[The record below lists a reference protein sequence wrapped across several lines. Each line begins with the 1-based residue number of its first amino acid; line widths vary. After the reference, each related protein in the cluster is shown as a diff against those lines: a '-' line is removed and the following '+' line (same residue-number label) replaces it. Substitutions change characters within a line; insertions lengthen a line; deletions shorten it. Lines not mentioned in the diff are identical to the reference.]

1 MSSEIRASARP
12 DEAVASRG
20 ARGSAHVQS
29 GAVPVLLRGVTKR
42 YGAETAVA
50 PLDLAV
56 EAGSFVSFLGPSGSG
71 KTTTLK
77 MISGFERPD
86 EGAVMFGDRDITLL
100 PPEQRGV
107 GVVFQNYSLFPH
119 MSVARNV
126 EFPLR
131 MRNVDRDLRRRKVRE
146 ALELVELPH
155 VAHRRPHELSGGQQQ
170 RIAIARALVFD
181 PALLLMDEPLGALDR
196 RLREAMQ
203 LEIKALHERL
213 DVTIIYV
220 THDQE
225 EALAMSDQIVVFNHG
240 RVEQVGTPKEVYRE
254 PRTLFVAD
262 FLGESFSIS
271 GGVTDGVFTTGGETP
286 LVLNVDPE
294 ISNGSAKAIWRSNSV
309 TPIPPVD
316 AHGSWTRMSTTV
328 VASAFAGDH
337 LKLKLLGPSGNE
349 GIVSVGPDWP
359 APSPGESLDV
369 YVDRNSAV
377 VVSAGC
383 EAAA

>member
-1 MSSEIRASARP
+1 VSSE
-12 DEAVASRG
+12 SRT
-20 ARGSAHVQS
+20 
-29 GAVPVLLRGVTKR
+29 GAVQVQLRGVSKR
-42 YGAETAVA
+42 YGSETAVA
-50 PLDLAV
+50 PLDLTVA
-56 EAGSFVSFLGPSGSG
+56 AGSFVSFLGPSGSG

-86 EGAVMFGDRDITLL
+86 EGEVLFGDRDITSL

-119 MSVARNV
+119 MSVERNV

-131 MRNVDRDLRRRKVRE
+131 MRGVDRAVRARKVRE

-155 VAHRRPHELSGGQQQ
+155 VARRRPHELSGGQQQ

-196 RLREAMQ
+196 RLRESMQ
-203 LEIKALHERL
+203 LEIKALHQRL
-213 DVTIIYV
+213 GVTIIYV

-240 RVEQVGTPKEVYRE
+240 RVEQVGTPQEVYDQ

-262 FLGESFSIS
+262 FLGESFSVS
-271 GGVTDGVFTTGGETP
+271 GRVADGVFTADAEVP
-286 LVLNVDPE
+286 LRLDVVAEVRDGP
-294 ISNGSAKAIWRSNSV
+294 ARAIWRSGSV
-309 TPIPPVD
+309 TASPPAGD
-316 AHGSWTRMSTTV
+316 GSWTPMPTTV
-328 VASAFAGDH
+328 VATAFAGDH
-337 LKLKLLGPSGNE
+337 RKLKLRVASGDE
-349 GIVSVGPDWP
+349 GVVSVAAEW
-359 APSPGESLDV
+359 APPQGEPLDI
-369 YVDRNSAV
+369 YVDRTRAV
-377 VVSAGC
+377 VVSAGE

>member
-1 MSSEIRASARP
+1 M
-12 DEAVASRG
+12 
-20 ARGSAHVQS
+20 
-29 GAVPVLLRGVTKR
+29 RGVSKS
-42 YGAETAVA
+42 YGTEVAVA
-50 PLDLAV
+50 PLDLTV

-86 EGAVMFGDRDITLL
+86 EGAVLFGDRDITSQ

-119 MSVARNV
+119 MSVAKNV

-131 MRNVDRDLRRRKVRE
+131 MRGVDRSDRSRRVRA

-155 VAHRRPHELSGGQQQ
+155 VASRSPHELSGGQQQ
-170 RIAIARALVFD
+170 RVAIARALVFD

-196 RLREAMQ
+196 RLRETMQ

-225 EALAMSDQIVVFNHG
+225 EALAMSDQIVVFNQG
-240 RVEQVGTPKEVYRE
+240 RVEQVGTPQDVYDR
-254 PRTLFVAD
+254 PRSLFVAD

-271 GGVTDGVFTTGGETP
+271 GQVTGGAFTADGDVP
-286 LVLNVDPE
+286 LRLDVADVEEGPAR
-294 ISNGSAKAIWRSNSV
+294 SIWRSGSV
-309 TPIPPVD
+309 SAAPRPGERD
-316 AHGSWTRMSTTV
+316 SWACVPTTV

-337 LKLKLLGPSGNE
+337 LKLKLRVASGDE
-349 GIVSVGPDWP
+349 GIVSVPPTSSVPIAGD
-359 APSPGESLDV
+359 ALDI
-369 YVDRNSAV
+369 YVDHARAV
-377 VVSAGC
+377 VVSASGGT
-383 EAAA
+383 A

>member
-1 MSSEIRASARP
+1 MSSEMLT
-12 DEAVASRG
+12 
-20 ARGSAHVQS
+20 
-29 GAVPVLLRGVTKR
+29 GAVPVQLRGVTKR
-42 YGAETAVA
+42 YGGETAVA
-50 PLDLAV
+50 PLDLTVA
-56 EAGSFVSFLGPSGSG
+56 AGSFVSFLGPSGSG

-86 EGAVMFGDRDITLL
+86 DGVVLFGDRDITSL

-126 EFPLR
+126 DFPLR
-131 MRNVDRDLRRRKVRE
+131 MRGMGRAERTRKVRE

-155 VAHRRPHELSGGQQQ
+155 VANRRPHELSGGQQQ

-196 RLREAMQ
+196 RLRESMQ

-225 EALAMSDQIVVFNHG
+225 EALAMSDEIVVFNHG
-240 RVEQVGTPKEVYRE
+240 RVEQVGTPQEVYGR

-262 FLGESFSIS
+262 FLGESFSLGGS
-271 GGVTDGVFTTGGETP
+271 VAGGAFTADGGVPLRLDETGV
-286 LVLNVDPE
+286 
-294 ISNGSAKAIWRSNSV
+294 GSGAARAIWRSGAVSA
-309 TPIPPVD
+309 TPP
-316 AHGSWTRMSTTV
+316 AHAGAVAEDWTRLPATV
-328 VASAFAGDH
+328 VATAFAGDH
-337 LKLKLLGPSGNE
+337 LKLKLRVGSGDE
-349 GIVSVGPDWP
+349 GIVSVAADFP
-359 APSPGESLDV
+359 APAPGAAIDV
-369 YVDRNSAV
+369 YVDRARAV
-377 VVSAGC
+377 VVGAG
-383 EAAA
+383 EVAA

>member
-1 MSSEIRASARP
+1 MSSKSPTE
-12 DEAVASRG
+12 
-20 ARGSAHVQS
+20 
-29 GAVPVLLRGVTKR
+29 AVPVQLRGVTKR
-42 YGAETAVA
+42 YGSETAVA
-50 PLDLAV
+50 PLDLTV

-86 EGAVMFGDRDITLL
+86 EGAVLFGARDITSL

-119 MSVARNV
+119 MSVARNI

-131 MRNVDRDLRRRKVRE
+131 MRGVDRSIRARKVRE

-196 RLREAMQ
+196 RLRESMQ

-225 EALAMSDQIVVFNHG
+225 EALAMSDQIVVFNQG
-240 RVEQVGTPKEVYRE
+240 RVEQVGTPQAVYGR

-262 FLGESFSIS
+262 FLGESFSVS
-271 GGVTDGVFTTGGETP
+271 GQVADGVFAADAP
-286 LVLNVDPE
+286 VALRLDVDAGVG
-294 ISNGSAKAIWRSNSV
+294 NGPARAIWRSGSV
-309 TPIPPVD
+309 TASPPAGD
-316 AHGSWTRMSTTV
+316 GSWAPMPTTV
-328 VASAFAGDH
+328 VASAFAGDR
-337 LKLKLLGPSGNE
+337 LKLKLRVGSGTE
-349 GIVSVGPDWP
+349 GIVSMGADWP
-359 APSPGESLDV
+359 APPPGDALDV
-369 YVDRNSAV
+369 YVDRKRAV
-377 VVSAGC
+377 VVGAGEGA
-383 EAAA
+383 EA